1 MNFVESLA
9 ETEKITL
16 KEMFD
21 NHPVRSVRV
30 RAHAILLSDKG
41 FDIKTITEVFD
52 ACRQTVSGWLKRWR
66 QDGLIGLFNK
76 SGGGCLKKLT
86 EAEEVKAVE
95 IITEQPR
102 RIKSALA
109 IIEEKF
115 GKNISMST
123 LKRAAKQSGLIW
135 KRVRKTLKNR
145 RDRKKFEKVS
155 KRLADLIERELR
167 GEIDLY
173 YYDESGLTLDPYVP
187 YAWQLKGENIE
198 IPSSHGKRI
207 NIAGFLSRK
216 DSRFTSF
223 VYEGRVDSDVVTA
236 YFDYFSDNIDRKSF
250 VLVDNAPTHRSRKFI
265 SKMRGWAKKGMFI
278 IFNCPYAPEL
288 NVIEILWKKIK
299 YEWMPFSAY
308 NSFKKLESEL
318 CNILKNVG
326 TEFFVNFASE
336 KC

>member
-1 MNFVESLA
+1 M
-9 ETEKITL
+9 
-16 KEMFD
+16 
-21 NHPVRSVRV
+21 
-30 RAHAILLSDKG
+30 
-41 FDIKTITEVFD
+41 FD

-66 QDGLIGLFNK
+66 RDGLIGLFNK
-76 SGGGCLKKLT
+76 SGGGCPKKLT
-86 EAEEVKAVE
+86 ETEEVKAIE
-95 IITEQPR
+95 MITEQPR

-109 IIEEKF
+109 MIEENF

-145 RDRKKFEKVS
+145 RDLKKFEKVS
-155 KRLADLIERELR
+155 TRLADLIERESR

-198 IPSSHGKRI
+198 VPSSHGKRI

-250 VLVDNAPTHRSRKFI
+250 VLVDNAPTHRSKKFI
-265 SKMRGWAKKGMFI
+265 SKMRGWAKKGMFV

-299 YEWMPFSAY
+299 
-308 NSFKKLESEL
+308 
-318 CNILKNVG
+318 ILNVPI
-326 TEFFVNFASE
+326 
-336 KC
+336 

>member
-16 KEMFD
+16 KEMLD
-21 NHPVRSVRV
+21 NHPVRSVRT

-41 FDIKTITEVFD
+41 FDIKIITEVFD

-66 QDGLIGLFNK
+66 RGGLTGLFNK
-76 SGGGCLKKLT
+76 SGGGCPKKLT
-86 EAEEVKAVE
+86 EAEEMNAVE
-95 IITEQPR
+95 MITEQPR

-109 IIEEKF
+109 MIEEKF
-115 GKNISMST
+115 GKKISMST
-123 LKRAAKQSGLIW
+123 LKSAAKQSGLIW
-135 KRVRKTLKNR
+135 KRVKKTLKNR
-145 RDRKKFEKVS
+145 RDRNKFEKVS
-155 KRLADLIERELR
+155 ERLSDLIERESE
-167 GEIDLY
+167 GDIDLY
-173 YYDESGLTLDPYVP
+173 YYDESGLTLEPYVP

-198 IPSSHGKRI
+198 IPSSHGGRV
-207 NIAGFLSRK
+207 NIAGFFSRNNSK
-216 DSRFTSF
+216 LTSF

-236 YFDYFSDNIDRKSF
+236 YFDHFSDNINKKTY
-250 VLVDNAPTHRSRKFI
+250 VLVDNAPTHRSKKFI
-265 SKMRGWAKKGMFI
+265 SKIREWAKKDMFI

-299 YEWMPFSAY
+299 YEWIPFSAY
-308 NSFKKLESEL
+308 DSFKKLESEL
-318 CNILKNVG
+318 CNILKKVG